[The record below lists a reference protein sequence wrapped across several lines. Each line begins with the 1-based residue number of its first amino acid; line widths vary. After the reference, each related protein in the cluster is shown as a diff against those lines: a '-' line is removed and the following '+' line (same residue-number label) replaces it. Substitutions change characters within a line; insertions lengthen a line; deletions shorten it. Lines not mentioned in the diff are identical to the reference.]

1 MRDLSDVYVVT
12 CPGWTARLARD
23 LSCPAIAM
31 TLDDDSRA
39 RMASRVKLAAIV
51 MIMFAIVLAAAALT
65 DAGESLSSNDAAN
78 GAEVI
83 PLAALTGGYP
93 PCSPRR
99 YHEEVV

>member
-1 MRDLSDVYVVT
+1 
-12 CPGWTARLARD
+12 
-23 LSCPAIAM
+23 
-31 TLDDDSRA
+31 
-39 RMASRVKLAAIV
+39 

-78 GAEVI
+78 DAEVI